1 MQLVYSLIIILLFLS
16 QQFSFSQEKG
26 IDSLKGESNK
36 QAYIDPDDLEIEAI
50 IIDETITKLGHDF
63 YDDFYSLWEAP
74 DTIKNYSITIQE
86 KPLPQLGTQISISVN
101 EIEIFR
107 RFIQPRNEIVEE
119 MANYAVQLASEY
131 IENYESIQSSLQ
143 GDDLKGTGIF

>member
-1 MQLVYSLIIILLFLS
+1 MKLVYRLIIILLFLP

-26 IDSLKGESNK
+26 IDLLKGESNK
-36 QAYIDPDDLEIEAI
+36 QAYIDPDDLEIEAL

-107 RFIQPRNEIVEE
+107 QFIQPRIEIVKE
-119 MANYAVQLASEY
+119 MANYAVRLSSEY

>member
-1 MQLVYSLIIILLFLS
+1 MKLVYRLIIILLFLP

-26 IDSLKGESNK
+26 IDLLKGESNK
-36 QAYIDPDDLEIEAI
+36 QAYIDPDDLEIEAL

-107 RFIQPRNEIVEE
+107 QFIQPRIEIVEE
-119 MANYAVQLASEY
+119 MANYAVRLSSEY

>member
-1 MQLVYSLIIILLFLS
+1 MKLVYRLIIILLFLS
-16 QQFSFSQEKG
+16 TQFSFSQVKG
-26 IDSLKGESNK
+26 IDSLKGESK

>member
-1 MQLVYSLIIILLFLS
+1 MKLVYRLIIILLFLS

-26 IDSLKGESNK
+26 IDLLKGESNK
-36 QAYIDPDDLEIEAI
+36 QAYIDPDDLEIEAL

-107 RFIQPRNEIVEE
+107 QFIQPRIEIVEE
-119 MANYAVQLASEY
+119 MANYAVRLASEY
-131 IENYESIQSSLQ
+131 IENYASIQSSLQ

>member
-1 MQLVYSLIIILLFLS
+1 MKLVYRLIIILLFLS

-26 IDSLKGESNK
+26 IDLLKGESNK
-36 QAYIDPDDLEIEAI
+36 QAYIDPDDLEIEAL

>member
-36 QAYIDPDDLEIEAI
+36 QAYIDPDDLEIEAL

-107 RFIQPRNEIVEE
+107 QFIQPRIEIVEE
-119 MANYAVQLASEY
+119 MANYAVRLASEY

>member
-1 MQLVYSLIIILLFLS
+1 MKLVYWLIIILLFLS
-16 QQFSFSQEKG
+16 QQFSISQVKG
-26 IDSLKGESNK
+26 LDSLKRESKK
-36 QAYIDPDDLEIEAI
+36 QVYLDPDDLEIEAI
-50 IIDETITKLGHDF
+50 VIDETITKLGHDF

-107 RFIQPRNEIVEE
+107 QFIQPRSEIVEE
-119 MANYAVQLASEY
+119 MAKYAVQLASEY
-131 IENYESIQSSLQ
+131 VQNYATIQAELQ
-143 GDDLKGTGIF
+143 GDDMRGTGIF

>member
-1 MQLVYSLIIILLFLS
+1 MKLDYSLIIILLFLS
-16 QQFSFSQEKG
+16 QRFSFSQVKE
-26 IDSLKGESNK
+26 IDSLKEETNK
-36 QAYIDPDDLEIEAI
+36 QTYIDPDDMEIEAI

-107 RFIQPRNEIVEE
+107 QFIQPRSEIVDE
-119 MANYAVQLASEY
+119 MAKYAVQLASEY
-131 IENYESIQSSLQ
+131 VQNYATIQAELQ
-143 GDDLKGTGIF
+143 GDDMKGTGIF